1 MRGSAGMGGWIELS
15 TCAIQSESSQFSKDL
30 KIFTKLNM
38 KENAFLYLFSVFLFS
53 KVSTLI

>member
-15 TCAIQSESSQFSKDL
+15 TCAIQSESSRFSKDL

-38 KENAFLYLFSVFLFS
+38 KENAFLYLFFCFLRYQH
-53 KVSTLI
+53 